1 MLVLTGRVTSDV
13 PRAILAFSRTEVD
26 ARAAN
31 FLASCCQV
39 RPVEH
44 MAGFLCRFGRQ
55 APVFPTPPFLVR
67 NFVTFREHD
76 VLANCRL
83 AAFPADVGNNLDIA
97 PRNWLPLF
105 IGGFEDFPLVAECT
119 AAGTAIPANPSCQGF
134 PIMDVVFHHAP
145 APGIASIISH
155 PNW

>member
-1 MLVLTGRVTSDV
+1 MPSQAHRAKRLDHSMTGRVTSDV

-39 RPVEH
+39 SPVEH

-55 APVFPTPPFLVR
+55 AAVLPTPPFLVR

-76 VLANCRL
+76 VLANCR
-83 AAFPADVGNNLDIA
+83 
-97 PRNWLPLF
+97 
-105 IGGFEDFPLVAECT
+105 
-119 AAGTAIPANPSCQGF
+119 IPGRCRE
-134 PIMDVVFHHAP
+134 
-145 APGIASIISH
+145 
-155 PNW
+155 